1 LVNRE
6 QLTDTTMTSFA
17 NRVVLIT
24 GAGSGIG
31 RQLALDMA
39 AEGARIG
46 AIDRQAEGLEA
57 LHALLPGR
65 PLAVAVADV
74 TDRTA
79 MRQAAAQ
86 VEAELGPTDILVA
99 SAGIGRET
107 SALAFDAD
115 EINAQIRVN
124 LEGVVNSIDAVIAG
138 MRDRRSGQLVAL
150 SSLASYRGIP
160 LMAGYCASKAGL
172 NALMDAIR
180 VELRPVG
187 VACTTICPG
196 WIRTP
201 LTANAKLPT
210 LNMMD
215 VETAARRIA
224 QAIRNRKPFYAFPSH
239 NVWQVR
245 LLRYLP
251 RAVSDWMTARH
262 LASLKR

>member
-1 LVNRE
+1 
-6 QLTDTTMTSFA
+6 MSPFA

-31 RQLALDMA
+31 RQLALDMS

-46 AIDRQAEGLEA
+46 AIDRQAEGLES
-57 LHALLPGR
+57 LRALLTGQ
-65 PLAVAVADV
+65 PLTTVPADV
-74 TDRTA
+74 TDRAA
-79 MRQAAAQ
+79 MCQAAAR

-107 SALAFDAD
+107 SALTFDAD
-115 EINAQIRVN
+115 EINNQIRIN
-124 LEGVVNSIDAVIAG
+124 LEGVVNSIDSVIVG
-138 MRDRRSGQLVAL
+138 MRERRSGHLVAM

-160 LMAGYCASKAGL
+160 LMAGYCASKAGV

-180 VELRPVG
+180 VELRPLG
-187 VACTTICPG
+187 IACSTICPG
-196 WIRTP
+196 WILTP

-210 LNMMD
+210 LKMMD
-215 VETAARRIA
+215 VQTAVRRIL
-224 QAIRNRKPFYAFPSH
+224 QAIRDRKPFYAFPSH

-251 RAVSDWMTARH
+251 RAISDWMTARH